1 MVKHR
6 IRQRFLSIVLCLAM
20 MISMV
25 GVLSFQQTAA
35 ASEQS
40 ALAAYREFL
49 SRQQY
54 FDIRFAYGERYI
66 ESQYI
71 PWNIN
76 DVRFAELVDF
86 DNDGIPE
93 LVLIVQLSASLPEY
107 HPDFHY
113 RYDWEFFMFG
123 NPRMFVVAYVEQAEI
138 IQAVS
143 LGGSIGAHS
152 RIAIAYSSGGN
163 AYFVRGFAETG
174 GAIAP
179 TERDFLALRH
189 GEWVSVLNLRG
200 FDIMSDTIDEEWLEH
215 HFHFINNNQVTEAEY
230 IDAPAELLGIYRT
243 TAFYRDITND
253 AQAFLAMLD
262 NRLAA
267 PAVGVTVDGRPVS
280 FADQPPVIIDG
291 RTLVPVRGVFEALG
305 FEVDWEASTQR
316 ATLTRE
322 GDTVII
328 TVGSAS
334 FTTNGVSH
342 TLDVPS
348 QIIGGRTMLPFRAV
362 VESVG
367 YSVGWDAA
375 TQTVVISTD

>member
-1 MVKHR
+1 MTKTKSKLISCV
-6 IRQRFLSIVLCLAM
+6 IILAM
-20 MISMV
+20 MISMI
-25 GVLSFQQTAA
+25 GVLSFQQTAV

-49 SRQQY
+49 NSTHKFSPSDSGDQHIVWSL
-54 FDIRFAYGERYI
+54 DNVRYA
-66 ESQYI
+66 Q
-71 PWNIN
+71 
-76 DVRFAELVDF
+76 LVDF

-93 LVLIVQLSASLPEY
+93 LVLVVNFSPSLPLG
-107 HPDFHY
+107 HPDFHLHY
-113 RYDWEFFMFG
+113 SDEFFMFS
-123 NPRMFVVAYVEQAEI
+123 NPIMFVVAYVEQAEI
-138 IQAVS
+138 IQVVTLRGS
-143 LGGSIGAHS
+143 LGAHS

-174 GAIAP
+174 GVIAP

-200 FDIMSDTIDEEWLEH
+200 FDIMADTIYEEWLEH
-215 HFHFINNNQVTEAEY
+215 YFHFINNNQVAEAEY

-243 TAFYRDITND
+243 TVFYQDMTNNV
-253 AQAFLAMLD
+253 QAFLAMLD

-267 PAVGVTVDGRPVS
+267 PTVGVTVDGRPVS
-280 FADQPPVIIDG
+280 FVDQPPVIIDG

-305 FEVDWEASTQR
+305 FEVDWESSTQR

-322 GDTVII
+322 GDTVVI
-328 TVGSAS
+328 TVGSAA
-334 FTTNGVSH
+334 FTTNGVTH
-342 TLDVPS
+342 TLDVPA
-348 QIIGGRTMLPFRAV
+348 QIINGRTMLPFRAV

-375 TQTVVISTD
+375 SQTVVIGVGSF

>member
-1 MVKHR
+1 
-6 IRQRFLSIVLCLAM
+6 M